1 MLLSLIS
8 FLVTMGVVIVFHE
21 YGHYVVAR
29 YYGVHVER
37 FSLGFGK
44 VIWQK
49 TDKKGTQWAISALP
63 LGGYVKPLAEPRVNH
78 PDYKKGESVAEKSSW
93 EKIMIYAAGPFFSF
107 LLGII
112 IYTITFMVGQEEP
125 EAFIEQPAEHTLAAK
140 AGLIKGDKIVAVN
153 GESMQSWFD
162 VADALIEPSTLGHTV
177 RLTVERP
184 SGSVQDVELDF
195 PAFSGKLEG
204 ANLLQKA
211 GLSLRAPDPV
221 VARVLAGG
229 AAEKAGL
236 KEGDKIMRLNG
247 EPMSLP
253 QIINKIKSSP
263 EQELVLTIWRDG
275 AEIRLPITPVAV
287 KDEEGQTIGRIQTQF
302 QAEFSTRL
310 VRYSPISAVGKAV
323 EKTWDTAWLSLK
335 MIARMLT
342 GEVSFK
348 NLSGPLT
355 IADYSGKVVQYGW
368 VNFVQ
373 FMALI
378 SVSIGVLNL
387 LPIPGLDGGQMVLNF
402 IELIR
407 GKPIPE
413 GMMMTIMKIG
423 YGLLFVLMIFA
434 FNNDLMRLLD

>member
-1 MLLSLIS
+1 
-8 FLVTMGVVIVFHE
+8 
-21 YGHYVVAR
+21 
-29 YYGVHVER
+29 
-37 FSLGFGK
+37 
-44 VIWQK
+44 
-49 TDKKGTQWAISALP
+49 
-63 LGGYVKPLAEPRVNH
+63 
-78 PDYKKGESVAEKSSW
+78 
-93 EKIMIYAAGPFFSF
+93 
-107 LLGII
+107 
-112 IYTITFMVGQEEP
+112 
-125 EAFIEQPAEHTLAAK
+125 
-140 AGLIKGDKIVAVN
+140 
-153 GESMQSWFD
+153 
-162 VADALIEPSTLGHTV
+162 
-177 RLTVERP
+177 
-184 SGSVQDVELDF
+184 
-195 PAFSGKLEG
+195 
-204 ANLLQKA
+204 
-211 GLSLRAPDPV
+211 
-221 VARVLAGG
+221 
-229 AAEKAGL
+229 
-236 KEGDKIMRLNG
+236 MRLNG